1 MSMLEVIANNQ
12 IYYGVNTILNSILVR
27 YQIYFWTR
35 SFHYL
40 MVTPTSTST
49 QQRQQRRT
57 YAQIVASKRV
67 SLVYKP
73 SQTQNDENETITIVK
88 THIYQRARTQGAL
101 LFDFSSVPLTAD
113 LKIQM
118 LREQH
123 PNCFGLIAK
132 KERNLE
138 YLEVYIDNDDDDND
152 ICETGVYFHEQ
163 KIRVLSRRAIYDASQ
178 IVHLNLS
185 DLPMLRPVKVL
196 EGITKSLEVF
206 GDILDIGL
214 NYDPRHNF
222 YMGTGYAVL
231 DLNDLEGE
239 VTFQP
244 LSHTVSWCESTV
256 EDFHVTWKNMP
267 TWCRYCHEEG
277 HTKFNCEK
285 SKARIICYNCHE
297 VGH

>member
-1 MSMLEVIANNQ
+1 
-12 IYYGVNTILNSILVR
+12 
-27 YQIYFWTR
+27 
-35 SFHYL
+35 

-138 YLEVYIDNDDDDND
+138 YLEV
-152 ICETGVYFHEQ
+152 T
-163 KIRVLSRRAIYDASQ
+163 
-178 IVHLNLS
+178 
-185 DLPMLRPVKVL
+185 
-196 EGITKSLEVF
+196 
-206 GDILDIGL
+206 
-214 NYDPRHNF
+214 
-222 YMGTGYAVL
+222 
-231 DLNDLEGE
+231 
-239 VTFQP
+239 
-244 LSHTVSWCESTV
+244 
-256 EDFHVTWKNMP
+256 
-267 TWCRYCHEEG
+267 
-277 HTKFNCEK
+277 
-285 SKARIICYNCHE
+285 
-297 VGH
+297 